1 MGRRELKERDGSRR
15 RKKKSHKIYAFIVLA
30 LAAAILAAVVFLL
43 FYVQKIEVK
52 GNDYV
57 TEQEIVDAVQNDDLS
72 VNALYILGKYAL
84 GKGKVLPCLEQ
95 MKVRL
100 NAPWIVKVDV
110 KEKPIVGYVR
120 NGELYDYFDKEGFV
134 VLESSALI
142 EGVPY
147 IEGIGMGEVKLYQ
160 HLESKNTKI
169 FEQLLETSREI
180 AKYGLKPDRI
190 VCEGDVIYL
199 YMGRIRIRLGKT
211 VSAEKIAQITPI
223 LEKIGDKEGTLHLEN
238 YSEVQG
244 TVTFQEEP
252 LPQESGGDEP
262 TGDAGYGTPEADGVQ
277 DSSGEGAPE
286 ADGVQDSSG
295 EGAPEAD
302 GV

>member
-1 MGRRELKERDGSRR
+1 M
-15 RKKKSHKIYAFIVLA
+15 
-30 LAAAILAAVVFLL
+30 
-43 FYVQKIEVK
+43 
-52 GNDYV
+52 
-57 TEQEIVDAVQNDDLS
+57 
-72 VNALYILGKYAL
+72 
-84 GKGKVLPCLEQ
+84 
-95 MKVRL
+95 
-100 NAPWIVKVDV
+100 
-110 KEKPIVGYVR
+110 
-120 NGELYDYFDKEGFV
+120 
-134 VLESSALI
+134 LESSALI

-262 TGDAGYGTPEADGVQ
+262 TGDAGDGKPEADGVQ

>member
-1 MGRRELKERDGSRR
+1 
-15 RKKKSHKIYAFIVLA
+15 
-30 LAAAILAAVVFLL
+30 
-43 FYVQKIEVK
+43 
-52 GNDYV
+52 
-57 TEQEIVDAVQNDDLS
+57 
-72 VNALYILGKYAL
+72 
-84 GKGKVLPCLEQ
+84 

-180 AKYGLKPDRI
+180 TKHDLKPDRI
-190 VCEGDVIYL
+190 VCEEDVICL
-199 YMGRIRIRLGKT
+199 YVGRIRIRLGKN
-211 VSAEKIAQITPI
+211 VSAVQIAQIAPI

-244 TVTFQEEP
+244 TITFEEGA
-252 LPQESGGDEP
+252 LPQDIPAEVEGEIEDSLEDSQELSNQ
-262 TGDAGYGTPEADGVQ
+262 TQETQDAGITE
-277 DSSGEGAPE
+277 
-286 ADGVQDSSG
+286 
-295 EGAPEAD
+295 
-302 GV
+302 